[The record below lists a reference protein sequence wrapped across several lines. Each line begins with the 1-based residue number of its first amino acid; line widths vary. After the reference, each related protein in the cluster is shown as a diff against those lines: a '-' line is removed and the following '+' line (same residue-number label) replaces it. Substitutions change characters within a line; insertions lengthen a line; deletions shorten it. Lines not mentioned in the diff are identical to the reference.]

1 MTLTVILSTQHF
13 YINFWYLIYLF
24 FLSFPGG
31 KSDDTDR
38 DLVHTALRESHEEI
52 GLPDDNID
60 IWGNMCYIPSRVMYY

>member
-1 MTLTVILSTQHF
+1 MKKKQLYYSILYSLLKHV
-13 YINFWYLIYLF
+13 YDIY

-31 KSDDTDR
+31 KVDDTDR

-60 IWGNMCYIPSRVMYY
+60 IWGQMCYIPSRVM